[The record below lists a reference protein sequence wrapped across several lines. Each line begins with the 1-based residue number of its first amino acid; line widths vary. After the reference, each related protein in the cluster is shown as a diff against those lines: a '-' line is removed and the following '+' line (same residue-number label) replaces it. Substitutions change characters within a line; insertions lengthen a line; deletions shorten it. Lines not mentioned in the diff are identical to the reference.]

1 LRARREI
8 FLSEGGLAMTARQVL
23 CLAVLL
29 PFLAYTAWV
38 LATEGY
44 LGFWAQALGSPVAVQ
59 LTLDLVIALSLV
71 LLWMWE
77 DARAT
82 RMPFAP
88 YLVVTLL
95 IGSIGPLAYLIHREA
110 RMRRRAS
117 ATTQVAV

>member
-1 LRARREI
+1 
-8 FLSEGGLAMTARQVL
+8 MTARQVL

-29 PFLAYTAWV
+29 PFLAYTEWV

-71 LLWMWE
+71 LLWTWN

-82 RMPFAP
+82 RMPFVP
-88 YLVVTLL
+88 YLVLTLL
-95 IGSIGPLAYLIHREA
+95 IGSIGPLAYLVHREA
-110 RMRRRAS
+110 RLRRRVSSAAS
-117 ATTQVAV
+117 AVA